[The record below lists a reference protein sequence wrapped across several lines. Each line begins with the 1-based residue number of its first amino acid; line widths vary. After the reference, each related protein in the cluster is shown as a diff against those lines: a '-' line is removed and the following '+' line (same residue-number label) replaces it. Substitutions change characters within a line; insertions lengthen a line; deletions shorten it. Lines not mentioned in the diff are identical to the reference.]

1 MTGSP
6 FSVLRGY
13 LDARATFTEVE
24 IALVRSVVHDR
35 RLEPGETLQ
44 RAGDIARAAAFVA
57 HGCLRM
63 YAIDAKGKEHIVQF
77 APETWWLADNIS
89 LMSKTPSQ
97 YFIDAI
103 EPTDA
108 LLLES
113 EGHLML
119 LQQVPGYAAAFQTGV
134 HKHVAVK
141 DQRIGST
148 LSASAED
155 RYLEFI
161 KTYPSIAQRVP
172 QWMVASYL
180 GISPE
185 TVSRIRGQR
194 RHPKTRK
201 RRSAEDAA
209 DTEKFGSGC

>member
-1 MTGSP
+1 VTASP

-13 LDARATFTEVE
+13 LEARATFSDDE
-24 IALVRSVVHDR
+24 IALVRSVVRDR

-44 RAGDIARAAAFVA
+44 RAGEVSRAAAFVA

-63 YAIDAKGKEHIVQF
+63 YLIDAKGKEHIVQF

-89 LMSKTPSQ
+89 LLSKTPSQ

-103 EPTDA
+103 EPTDV
-108 LLLES
+108 LMLET

-119 LQQVPGYAAAFQTGV
+119 LQQVRGYAAAFQTGV
-134 HKHVAVK
+134 HKHAGVK
-141 DQRIGST
+141 DQRIVSAM
-148 LSASAED
+148 SASAED

-161 KTYPSIAQRVP
+161 TTYPSIAQRVP

-180 GISPE
+180 GVSPE

-194 RHPKTRK
+194 RHRK
-201 RRSAEDAA
+201 DS
-209 DTEKFGSGC
+209 